1 MKLSIS
7 ARIAEEEH
15 VKDRTAI
22 SFEELARLASAI
34 GYEGL
39 CIRPSQATVNTPD
52 EEIGNMRRIMDR
64 YGLRPSMVTL
74 DPVIAANTPEAGQ
87 PQRHFDRHVDVAE
100 MLGADLIRVAIKNE
114 DDIVWTRHACD
125 QAAERG
131 IRVQHQTHSDSLLE
145 TVDQCLDVVRRV
157 GRSNF
162 GITVEPGNLVICGQD
177 YGPEA
182 IQRLGPH
189 VFNVYLQ
196 NLRLSET
203 GSSSVMTLDGE
214 VHYDRLVVGEEGG
227 IDFERFF
234 EGLRSIDY
242 DGFVTTHQPAMEG
255 MSVGELAQ
263 TMFERLDKLR

>member
-22 SFEELARLASAI
+22 SFEELARLASSIVYA
-34 GYEGL
+34 GL
-39 CIRPSQATVNTPD
+39 CIRPSQATVKTPD
-52 EEIGNMRRIMDR
+52 EEIAAMREILDR

-74 DPVIAANTPEAGQ
+74 DPVIAANTDEAGQ
-87 PQRHFDRHVDVAE
+87 PQRNFGRHVDVAE

-114 DDIVWTRHACD
+114 EDVAWTRRACD

-131 IRVQHQTHSDSLLE
+131 IRVQHQTHSDSLFE
-145 TVDQCLDVVRRV
+145 TVDQCLDVVRRID
-157 GRSNF
+157 RPNF
-162 GITVEPGNLVICGQD
+162 GITVEPGNLVICGED

-182 IQRLGPH
+182 IERLGPH
-189 VFNVYLQ
+189 IFNVYLQ

-203 GSSSVMTLDGE
+203 GSSSVMTLDGR

-234 EGLRSIDY
+234 DGLHAVGY

-255 MSVGELAQ
+255 ITVEELAR
-263 TMFERLDKLR
+263 TMFERLEKLM